1 MTRHRRGDPDGE
13 EGDAPWRASD
23 YENAPRQPSAAR
35 EYYPASADD
44 QARDARRPARGA
56 LGTWSEDTGPGE
68 STGPPWE
75 MLGWDDS
82 QPIRRT
88 PRPGGL
94 TGGHPSGPL
103 PRVSSSGPMP
113 RVSPDSWPGG
123 AGDPLAP
130 LPSDERNWPDP
141 AGSHYPGGD
150 HSGRGFG
157 SEPAL
162 DSGYSPDPYHD
173 PDHPSYPGFD
183 REAYPDHQDGAP
195 YLRTGL
201 PEAGFGGGRDADLDY
216 AETNPGHRRSG
227 FGDPAAGPGGYEHD
241 HYAGEPGNPG
251 GGYPGG
257 DYVGEPGYPAEP
269 GYRSEEGYLPQQRHQ
284 SGGGFGDD
292 DGLPPH
298 PSYPGG
304 HEPGYSG
311 DREPGYPGG
320 HEPGYPGHEPG
331 YPSHESGYPG
341 HEPGYP
347 DDHGADYPGDHGAGY
362 PDDHEDDHGY
372 AGPGDWYEDDDEQEW
387 ADDEDDSEEEYT
399 DGFLPG
405 LAAGTGTQRGRPA
418 APVADRAY
426 RAGGGGRSRGGGGG
440 GAGGGKGK
448 PRKSAMRRA
457 APWIALSVV
466 IGALAVLSGVGYY
479 FYRNYLHPP
488 DYSGPGTGSVVV
500 QIKSGESATEVG
512 QELVNLGVVASVRAF
527 SNAAKASGRG
537 SALEVGY
544 FRLHKHMS
552 ATLAFAAL
560 LKSSSRVQV
569 NLLIPPGLRLYEIIA
584 LLGKDTGNLSG
595 YQQAIKDTSAL
606 GLPSYAKGNPEGY
619 LFPNTY
625 TVQPGTP
632 PVQVLRQIIQGFDKE
647 AASVNL
653 PKVAVHD
660 QISESDAINVASLV
674 QAEGKSP
681 SDMAKVARVIYNR
694 LNARMRLQLDSTV
707 LYALHSRAH
716 SDTVAQ
722 TRHTKSP
729 YNTYLHTG
737 LPPGPIDSPSGDA
750 IQAALHPAH
759 GDWLYFVTV
768 NPHTGLTK
776 FTASYAQF
784 QAYEAELNAYL
795 AKHH

>member
-1 MTRHRRGDPDGE
+1 MTRHRRGDQEGE
-13 EGDAPWRASD
+13 EEDAPWRARD
-23 YENAPRQPSAAR
+23 YQDAPRRPAAAR
-35 EYYPASADD
+35 EYLPASRDD
-44 QARDARRPARGA
+44 QARGAHRPARGA
-56 LGTWSEDTGPGE
+56 LGTSSQDTGPGE
-68 STGPPWE
+68 ATGPPWE
-75 MLGWDDS
+75 QPGWDDS

-88 PRPGGL
+88 SRPGGL

-103 PRVSSSGPMP
+103 PRVSSSGPLP

-123 AGDPLAP
+123 TADPLAP
-130 LPSDERNWPDP
+130 LPSDERSWPDP
-141 AGSHYPGGD
+141 AGSDYPGGD
-150 HSGRGFG
+150 YPERGFG
-157 SEPAL
+157 SERAP
-162 DSGYSPDPYHD
+162 DSGYPPDPYLD
-173 PDHPSYPGFD
+173 SDHPSFPGTR
-183 REAYPDHQDGAP
+183 REAYPGPQDGAP

-201 PEAGFGGGRDADLDY
+201 PEAGFGGGREADLDY
-216 AETNPGHRRSG
+216 AGTNSGQRHSG
-227 FGDPAAGPGGYEHD
+227 FGDQAGGPGGYEHD
-241 HYAGEPGNPG
+241 HYAGEPGYPG
-251 GGYPGG
+251 DHHADYPGG
-257 DYVGEPGYPAEP
+257 QEPGY
-269 GYRSEEGYLPQQRHQ
+269 H
-284 SGGGFGDD
+284 DD
-292 DGLPPH
+292 DYLHGGLPH
-298 PSYPGG
+298 GSASGHPGG
-304 HEPGYSG
+304 HE
-311 DREPGYPGG
+311 DE
-320 HEPGYPGHEPG
+320 
-331 YPSHESGYPG
+331 
-341 HEPGYP
+341 
-347 DDHGADYPGDHGAGY
+347 
-362 PDDHEDDHGY
+362 HGY
-372 AGPGDWYEDDDEQEW
+372 ADPGGWYEDEDDEQDW
-387 ADDEDDSEEEYT
+387 ADDEDDEDDPDEYT

-405 LAAGTGTQRGRPA
+405 LAGGADIQRSRPGT
-418 APVADRAY
+418 PVAERAY
-426 RAGGGGRSRGGGGG
+426 RAGSGGRSRGGGGG
-440 GAGGGKGK
+440 GGGRGGKGK

-466 IGALAVLSGVGYY
+466 IVALAVLSGVGYY

-527 SNAAKASGRG
+527 SNAAKASGKG
-537 SALEVGY
+537 SSLEVGY

>member
-13 EGDAPWRASD
+13 EEDAPWRARD
-23 YENAPRQPSAAR
+23 YENAPRQPNAAR
-35 EYYPASADD
+35 EYLPASQDD
-44 QARDARRPARGA
+44 QARRAHRPARGA
-56 LGTWSEDTGPGE
+56 LGTSSQDTGPGDA
-68 STGPPWE
+68 TGPPWE
-75 MLGWDDS
+75 RPGWDDS
-82 QPIRRT
+82 QPMRRT
-88 PRPGGL
+88 PRPGGP

-103 PRVSSSGPMP
+103 PRVSSSGPLP
-113 RVSPDSWPGG
+113 RVSPDSWP
-123 AGDPLAP
+123 ADPLAP
-130 LPSDERNWPDP
+130 LPSDKRSWPDP
-141 AGSHYPGGD
+141 AGSDHPGGGRP
-150 HSGRGFG
+150 SRGFG
-157 SEPAL
+157 SEPGPG
-162 DSGYSPDPYHD
+162 SGYPPDSYLD
-173 PDHPSYPGFD
+173 PDHPSFPGAG
-183 REAYPDHQDGAP
+183 REAYPGRQDDAP

-201 PEAGFGGGRDADLDY
+201 PPEAGFGGRGADLDY
-216 AETNPGHRRSG
+216 AGTNPGHRRSG
-227 FGDPAAGPGGYEHD
+227 SGDQAAGPGGYEHD
-241 HYAGEPGNPG
+241 HYASEPGYPDG
-251 GGYPGG
+251 GFGRG
-257 DYVGEPGYPAEP
+257 DYAGEPGYPAEP
-269 GYRSEEGYLPQQRHQ
+269 GYRPEESYLPQQRHR
-284 SGGGFGDD
+284 SGDNYGD
-292 DGLPPH
+292 DGLPRH

-304 HEPGYSG
+304 Y
-311 DREPGYPGG
+311 EPGYPG
-320 HEPGYPGHEPG
+320 
-331 YPSHESGYPG
+331 
-341 HEPGYP
+341 
-347 DDHGADYPGDHGAGY
+347 DHHADYPGGQEPGSDGDDYLSGHGGHAHGATSGH
-362 PDDHEDDHGY
+362 PGDHEDDHEY
-372 AGPGDWYEDDDEQEW
+372 ADPGGWYDDEDDEQDW
-387 ADDEDDSEEEYT
+387 ADDEDDEDDEYT

-405 LAAGTGTQRGRPA
+405 IARGADTQRSRPGT
-418 APVADRAY
+418 PVADRAY
-426 RAGGGGRSRGGGGG
+426 RAGSGGRSRGGGGAG
-440 GAGGGKGK
+440 GGGGKGGKGK

-466 IGALAVLSGVGYY
+466 IVALAVLGGVGYY
-479 FYRNYLHPP
+479 FYRTYLHPP
-488 DYSGPGTGSVVV
+488 DYSGAGTGSVVV

-512 QELVNLGVVASVRAF
+512 QELVKLGVVASVRAF
-527 SNAAKASGRG
+527 SNAAKASGHG

-694 LNARMRLQLDSTV
+694 LNAKMSLQLDSTV